1 MTKIFTYKTI
11 LIKGPNKW
19 IYAEFPFD
27 SIKEFGTRRTIRVKV
42 KFEGQPFEMSLLP
55 NGKGGHWLHVR
66 KEIRTAV
73 GKDEGDSISIEL
85 EKDKRIVAIKNVTV
99 NEPFFP
105 GHFPENPIMPG
116 VLQIEAL
123 AQAGG
128 LLMSQSVESIE
139 DKNSLFMSIDKC
151 RFRKM
156 VRPGDVLSLELEVI
170 RFKGSI
176 CKLQG
181 KCLVDGE
188 VVSEAE
194 IMLALMDK

>member
-85 EKDKRIVAIKNVTV
+85 EKDNTTKIVEVPEYLQWLLDDDPVSAAYFEKLSYSAKKIWVAHIEEPKNNDSKVERV
-99 NEPFFP
+99 NRLFEYLREHYSGKNKINPFY
-105 GHFPENPIMPG
+105 
-116 VLQIEAL
+116 
-123 AQAGG
+123 
-128 LLMSQSVESIE
+128 
-139 DKNSLFMSIDKC
+139 
-151 RFRKM
+151 
-156 VRPGDVLSLELEVI
+156 
-170 RFKGSI
+170 
-176 CKLQG
+176 
-181 KCLVDGE
+181 
-188 VVSEAE
+188 
-194 IMLALMDK
+194 